1 MDNNRIMNRENS
13 GYTIIYAAV
22 MVIIVAL
29 GLAFTHQMLIEKQTA
44 NVNIDKMQQI
54 LRSLNIDA
62 STNEAQA
69 QYDSLVKN
77 AYLVDNK
84 GAKIEGTEGTTPN
97 DPAFS
102 TELGSDDVRGLPVY
116 EALVGGKQVFVL
128 PMRGAGLWGPIWGYL
143 AVEADGSTVYG
154 SEFGHASETP
164 GLGAEIVTPAFRK
177 QFIGKKLF
185 KEGNFVSVAV
195 VKPGRSVANRDY
207 VDGISGGT
215 ITSQGVDKMLLNSVG
230 EYKSFLTNLQTVQ

>member
-1 MDNNRIMNRENS
+1 MNRENS

-29 GLAFTHQMLIEKQTA
+29 GLAFTHQVLNEQQTA

-62 STNEAQA
+62 SAAEAQA
-69 QYDSLVKN
+69 QYDALVQN
-77 AYLVDNK
+77 AYLVDNEGNK
-84 GAKIEGTEGTTPN
+84 VEGTEGTTPD

-102 TELGSDDVRGLPVY
+102 TEAGGENAAGLPVF
-116 EALVGGKQVFVL
+116 EANIEGSLKYVL
-128 PMRGAGLWGPIWGYL
+128 PMEGAGLWGPIWGYL
-143 AVEADGSTVYG
+143 AVDADGSTIYG

-164 GLGAEIVTPAFRK
+164 GLGAEIVTPAFRS
-177 QFIGKKLF
+177 QFAGKELIKDNEF
-185 KEGNFVSVAV
+185 RSVAV
-195 VKPGRSVANRDY
+195 VKPGQTVANRDY

-215 ITSQGVDKMLLNSVG
+215 ITSKGVDGMLLQSIG
-230 EYKSFLTNLQTVQ
+230 AYDKFLMNLHAAQ